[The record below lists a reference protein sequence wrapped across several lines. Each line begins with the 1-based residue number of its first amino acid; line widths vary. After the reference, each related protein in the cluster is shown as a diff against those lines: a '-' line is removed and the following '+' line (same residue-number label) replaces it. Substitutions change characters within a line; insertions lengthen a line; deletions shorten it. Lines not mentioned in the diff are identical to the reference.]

1 MDALGNIKVIELAS
15 ILAGPWAGQLLADLG
30 ADVIKVERPG
40 FGDET
45 RRWGPPFVAAADGG
59 HLEAAYFHACNRGK
73 RSVEIDFTTEEGQAA
88 LSALIKDA
96 DVLIENFRA
105 GALARYGFDH
115 ERLAAL
121 NPRLI
126 HCSITGFGQ
135 DGPSA
140 ARPGYDLVIQG
151 LSGLMD
157 ITGAAEGEP
166 QKVGVAFA
174 DIFTGLYSVIAIQ
187 AALRTREETCK
198 GAHIDM
204 ALMDSL
210 VGVLA
215 NQALNYMVTGVT
227 PHRMGNAHPNLVP
240 YQAFKVRDG
249 HVVIAVG
256 TDSQFTKLCDVL
268 GLEDLAC
275 NPAFVTNEARVANR
289 DVLIAKLEGAL
300 ATRAGVQVI
309 ADLEAAGIPVGPIN
323 SIADGFADPQAV
335 HRAMR
340 ISIAD
345 AAAAGGAV
353 PGLRAPI
360 RIDGDSPVA
369 DRPAPRLGQHN
380 EEILGAL
387 EMGKGN

>member
-1 MDALGNIKVIELAS
+1 MEAVGNIRVIELAS

-40 FGDET
+40 LGDET

-59 HLEAAYFHACNRGK
+59 QLEAAYFHACNRGK
-73 RSVEIDFTTEEGQAA
+73 RSVEIDFTTEDGQAA

-105 GALARYGFDH
+105 GALARYGFDY

-151 LSGLMD
+151 LAGLMD
-157 ITGAAEGEP
+157 ITGAPDGEP

-187 AALRTREETCK
+187 AALRTREQTGR

-204 ALMDSL
+204 ALMDSM

-215 NQALNYMVTGVT
+215 NQALNYMVTGVS

-240 YQAFKVRDG
+240 YQAFQVRDG

-256 TDSQFTKLCDVL
+256 TDSQFTKLCNVL
-268 GLEDLAC
+268 GLGELAC
-275 NPAFVTNEARVANR
+275 NPAFATNEARVANR
-289 DVLIAKLEGAL
+289 DDLIPKLEQAL
-300 ATRAGVQVI
+300 APQVTVQVI
-309 ADLEAAGIPVGPIN
+309 ADLEVAGIPVGPIN
-323 SIADGFADPQAV
+323 SIADAFADPQAV

-345 AAAAGGAV
+345 VAAAGGAV
-353 PGLRAPI
+353 PGLRTPI
-360 RIDGDSPVA
+360 RIDGVSPVA
-369 DRPAPRLGQHN
+369 DRPSPRLGQHN
-380 EEILGAL
+380 EEILGPLGA
-387 EMGKGN
+387 GKGN